1 MTKQTPPLGRAGL
14 LAYAMGSFGT
24 GVFTTVPSV
33 LLLFYCTEVVRIP
46 AAWASVAVFL
56 PKVWG
61 IVWDPLVGSWSDKAQ
76 TRFGRRRPFLLAG
89 TIGVA
94 ISFYALFS
102 TPGISGAAAFA
113 WVALSY
119 FALASL
125 YSLFAVPYIALPA
138 EIGVTKQLRSRMVSW
153 RIAVAMIGVL
163 AGAGIAPLVIAAG
176 GGGRPGYRFM
186 ALWLSVC
193 CVFAMSM
200 PLFILHNRD
209 VANQRHFQSEK
220 PSLMAQMSAALRHR
234 AFRALTLSYVVQ
246 LTAVGIISSA
256 TPYLVTRAFG
266 RSESDIGIALLV
278 MLSAT
283 TVTVPLWAWLGRKF
297 GERNMLVWATFAFAA
312 AAALLGALTRFQAPW
327 PFALAGFLMAGVP
340 FAGMQVLPFT
350 LLAHLIHE
358 KTSGGSAAEATLTG
372 MWTASEKLGLA
383 LGPALTGVALTA
395 MHGGI
400 VHGLGI
406 FVLLVPT
413 LLAVLC
419 VPLLLRVRI
428 ESSAALEPFDSRGV
442 AEEARRRE

>member
-1 MTKQTPPLGRAGL
+1 MTKEAAPLGRAGL
-14 LAYAMGSFGT
+14 FAYAMGSFGT

-76 TRFGRRRPFLLAG
+76 TRFGRRRPFLVAG

-102 TPGISGAAAFA
+102 TPVLSSAAAFG

-138 EIGVTKQLRSRMVSW
+138 EIGVTTQLRSRMVSW
-153 RIAVAMIGVL
+153 RIVVAMIGVL
-163 AGAGIAPLVIAAG
+163 AGAGIAPLLISAG
-176 GGGRPGYRFM
+176 GGGRTGYHFM
-186 ALWLSVC
+186 ALWLSMC
-193 CVFAMSM
+193 CVAAMSS

-209 VANQRHFQSEK
+209 VANRRQSQSAK
-220 PSLMAQMSAALRHR
+220 PSLITQMAAALRHR

-246 LTAVGIISSA
+246 LTAVGILSAA
-256 TPYLVTRAFG
+256 TPYLVTQAFG

-283 TVTVPLWAWLGRKF
+283 TLTVPLWAWSGRKF
-297 GERNMLVWATFAFAA
+297 GERRMLVWATIAFAV

-327 PFALAGFLMAGVP
+327 LFALAGFLIAGVP

-358 KTSGGSAAEATLTG
+358 ETSGGTAAEAMLTG

-395 MHGGI
+395 MRSDI
-400 VHGLGI
+400 VHGLGV
-406 FVLLVPT
+406 FVMLAPS

-419 VPLLLRVRI
+419 IPLLRSVTMRYSASGDAGEVLRQT
-428 ESSAALEPFDSRGV
+428 
-442 AEEARRRE
+442 